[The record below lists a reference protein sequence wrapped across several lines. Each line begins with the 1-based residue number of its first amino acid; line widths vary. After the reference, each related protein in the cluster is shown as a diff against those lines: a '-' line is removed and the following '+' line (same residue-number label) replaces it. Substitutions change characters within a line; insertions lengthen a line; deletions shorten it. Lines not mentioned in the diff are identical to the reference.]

1 MHSETDKQDKQPRIL
16 CVDDEEH
23 IVSSLK
29 RTLRKEAEVFTA
41 QSGAE
46 ALDILK
52 QNEIDLL
59 ITDMR
64 MPQMTGAELLT
75 EVNNLGLDP
84 ARILLTG
91 YSDMELLQQAIN
103 EGRLDR
109 YMRKPWENDDL
120 LAAVR
125 QELHRRNLERRNA
138 ELTQEL
144 SLKNEVLN
152 ELNKNLEA
160 KVNERTVEL
169 RASYAQ
175 LEASLADL
183 KQSQKATARI
193 FYNLLSLSGQL
204 GGNQAILTGKLCTL
218 IARNKHLEKESIG
231 QIRLAGILGDLGLLC
246 MDTSLRT
253 ANWYELT
260 EEQRR
265 IYITHPS
272 FAVEAMAPATHL
284 IEAATAIKFQFERF
298 DGKGTPDK
306 LSGTDIPLA
315 ARILSVARDYIRTLH
330 GVMQKGRLS
339 SFSAFKEIEK
349 AAGHLYDP
357 ELVEIL
363 QDVIPQLNEEVVEK
377 DERILSTSKLQG
389 GMILSRDL
397 FNSRSILL
405 LPNGKR
411 LTPSI
416 IERLHK
422 IEEAD
427 ETFLDVYVYK

>member
-1 MHSETDKQDKQPRIL
+1 MINKSEETVAKPRIL

-23 IVSSLK
+23 IIASLK

-41 QSGAE
+41 LSGAE

-52 QNEIDLL
+52 QQEIDLL

-64 MPQMTGAELLT
+64 MPQMTGAQLLLELN
-75 EVNNLGLDP
+75 ELGLNP

-109 YMRKPWENDDL
+109 YLRKPWDNDDL

-125 QELHRRNLERRNA
+125 QELHRKALEQQNA
-138 ELTQEL
+138 ELTAQL

-152 ELNKNLEA
+152 ELNKNLEV
-160 KVNERTVEL
+160 KVAERTVEL
-169 RASYAQ
+169 RASHAQ
-175 LEASLADL
+175 LESSLADL
-183 KQSQKATARI
+183 KLSQKATARI

-218 IARNKHLEKESIG
+218 IAKRLTLEKEVIG

-246 MDTSLRT
+246 MDSTLRT
-253 ANWYELT
+253 ARWYELS

-265 IYITHPS
+265 NYLTHPTY
-272 FAVEAMAPATHL
+272 AVEAMAPASHL
-284 IEAATAIKFQFERF
+284 SEAATAIKHQFERF
-298 DGKGTPDK
+298 DGKGVPDK
-306 LSGTDIPLA
+306 LAGEEIPIA
-315 ARILSVARDYIRTLH
+315 GRILSISRDYIRTLH
-330 GVMQKGRLS
+330 GVLQKGRLS
-339 SFSAFKEIEK
+339 SFSAFREIEK

-357 ELVEIL
+357 ALVEIL
-363 QDVIPQLNEEVVEK
+363 QEVIPELNEEIMEK
-377 DERILSTSKLQG
+377 DERILSTSKLQP
-389 GMILSRDL
+389 GMTLSRDL

-411 LTPSI
+411 LTQTVI
-416 IERLHK
+416 DRLQK

-427 ETFLDVYVYK
+427 ETFLDVYVFK